1 MEEKPKKVP
10 LTKEQKINRL
20 KQKLKALKDEDK
32 ILERKN
38 RARNLVQI
46 GAIVS
51 SVSTHQKFYDY
62 LTHSEANKNTFIEFI
77 KTFPPIAA
85 SLKEK

>member
-32 ILERKN
+32 ILERK
-38 RARNLVQI
+38 
-46 GAIVS
+46 
-51 SVSTHQKFYDY
+51 
-62 LTHSEANKNTFIEFI
+62 IELE
-77 KTFPPIAA
+77 T
-85 SLKEK
+85 